1 MHLFEGENLI
11 QLIKTVS
18 YLGLFLIVFAES
30 GLLIGFFLPGDSLLF
45 TAGFLAS
52 QGYLNLYGLLAV
64 IFTGAVL
71 GDSVGYAFGR
81 RVGPRIFKREDSRFF
96 HKDHL
101 RKAESFYEKHG
112 GYTIIIARFMPIVR
126 TFAPIV
132 AGVGRMDYP
141 TFLFYNVLGGAIW
154 TLSMTVGGYFL
165 GRLIPNVDK
174 YLLPIIAVI
183 VLLSVLPSAIHL
195 LKSRNAGHAPSEEVV
210 ALEESVVE
218 AKR

>member
-52 QGYLNLYGLLAV
+52 QGFLNIWLLVPVVFIAAV
-64 IFTGAVL
+64 T

-81 RVGPRIFKREDSRFF
+81 KVGPKLFKREDSRFF
-96 HKDHL
+96 NKNHL
-101 RKAESFYEKHG
+101 RKAELFYEKHG
-112 GYTIIIARFMPIVR
+112 GITIILARFMPIVR

-132 AGVGRMDYP
+132 AGAGKMHYP
-141 TFLFYNVLGGAIW
+141 TFLLFNLVGGAIW
-154 TLSMTVGGYFL
+154 TVSMCVGGYFL
-165 GRLIPNVDK
+165 GKLIPNVDK
-174 YLLPIIAVI
+174 YLLPIIVGI
-183 VLLSVLPSAIHL
+183 VLLSILPSVIHVL
-195 LKSRNAGHAPSEEVV
+195 RERKKGAHTAEDTAL
-210 ALEESVVE
+210 LEEE
-218 AKR
+218 IAK